1 MTTLALKQRK
11 VELRMREGWSAF
23 IFLSLAL
30 IMVTWSINEA
40 GYDESLR
47 HLVLVTLGSIA
58 ASLFLTK
65 SRLPW
70 FLAHLFSLMYGITWG
85 MFIISFQLPA
95 TFSTREKVLELGYRI
110 GSWFQQTVLS
120 GQAGTDPLMF
130 TVVMTILFWFMT
142 YFAMWFSFRAHSMWA
157 ALLPSGVTLLV
168 NLYYGPDRISF
179 VLVPYLLFVL
189 LFIVRYNLYAQERSW
204 RRRRVRY
211 DTDIVYTF
219 LRYGATLAVIVIA
232 VAWVLPAAASSE
244 SAEVFLSRFGEPWDR
259 LKEEWIRLFSTLQ
272 SERVEPSYGGFGAT
286 LGLGGPVSLG
296 NVTLMDVQ
304 ATGGRYWRAAV
315 YDRYDGRSWTLSES
329 ESVILEPGEP
339 PGEMPA
345 YEARKPVTQTFTLYM
360 PGTTQ
365 VYALGQ
371 PEQFSLPVR
380 AEVIPIDE
388 AEEGDPAVESVSI
401 VHSRYK
407 FRNTESYVV
416 ISSIALAEEDA
427 MRLAGGSYPAWTER
441 YLELPEALPQRVRD
455 LAAEVTTGYD
465 NAYDK
470 AAALESFLREY
481 EYNEKIEAPPEGV
494 DRVDYFLFEMKE
506 GYCNYYASA
515 MAVMARSVGIPAR
528 VAAGYARGD
537 WEDEAK
543 VYRVRQ
549 HHAHAWVE
557 VFLPRFGWVEFE
569 PTASEPV
576 IIRPRAAGSSSD
588 RPLDTSGGPPYWED
602 QIPEDYLNPGG
613 PFDRER
619 FEELL
624 AAERRRERIRT
635 WTRIGGVAA
644 VSIVIVL
651 VAWWMGRRQMDEV
664 RPARAYYE
672 RMTRRGDWLGCK
684 MALADTANEYAA
696 KLSSSLKSEEGSGL
710 VSRITTAYVGEQYGN
725 KNPAR
730 YQPDFAWRDLRP
742 ILTRWGIG
750 QLWRRLWGKA

>member
-1 MTTLALKQRK
+1 
-11 VELRMREGWSAF
+11 MREGWSAF

-47 HLVLVTLGSIA
+47 HLVLVTLGAIA

-70 FLAHLFSLMYGITWG
+70 FLAHIFSLIYGIAWG

-110 GSWFQQTVLS
+110 GSWFQGTVIS
-120 GQAGTDPLMF
+120 GQLGTDPLMF

-142 YFAMWFSFRAHSMWA
+142 YFAMWFSFRAHNLWG
-157 ALLPSGVTLLV
+157 ALLPSGVTLLI
-168 NLYYGPDRISF
+168 NLYYGPERISF
-179 VLVPYLLFVL
+179 VLVPYLLFIL
-189 LFIVRYNLYAQERSW
+189 LFIVRYNLYAQERVW
-204 RRRRVRY
+204 RTQRVRY

-219 LRYGATLAVIVIA
+219 LRYGATLAVIVIL
-232 VAWVLPAAASSE
+232 VAWVIPAAASSE
-244 SAEVFLSRFGEPWDR
+244 RAEVFLSRFGEPWDR

-272 SERVEPSYGGFGAT
+272 SERVEPSYGGFGDT
-286 LGLGGPVSLG
+286 LGLGGPVNLG

-315 YDRYDGRSWTLSES
+315 YDQYDGRSWTLSDS
-329 ESVILEPGEP
+329 DSLLLEPGES
-339 PGEMPA
+339 PGEMPS
-345 YEARKPVTQTFTLYM
+345 YEARKAVTQTFTIYM

-380 AEVIPIDE
+380 ADIIPIDE
-388 AEEGDPAVESVSI
+388 GTGAGPAIESVSI

-407 FRNTESYVV
+407 FGSTESYVA
-416 ISSIALAEEDA
+416 ISTIPMAEEQA
-427 MRLAGGSYPAWTER
+427 MRLAGDEYPEWVDR
-441 YLELPEALPQRVRD
+441 YLQLPEDLPQRVRD
-455 LAAEVTTGYD
+455 LAAEVTAEHD

-470 AAALESFLREY
+470 VAALEAFLREY
-481 EYNEKIEAPPEGV
+481 EYNEQIEAPPEGV
-494 DRVDYFLFEMKE
+494 DRVDYFLFEMRE

-528 VAAGYARGD
+528 IAAGYSRGD
-537 WEDEAK
+537 WEEEAK
-543 VYRVRQ
+543 LYRVRQ
-549 HHAHAWVE
+549 HHSHAWVE
-557 VFLPRFGWVEFE
+557 VYFPRFGWVEFE

-576 IIRPRAAGSSSD
+576 IIRPRTASASD
-588 RPLDTSGGPPYWED
+588 RPIDNAGSAPYWEE
-602 QIPEDYLNPGG
+602 QIPEDELYPSGG

-619 FEELL
+619 FEALL

-635 WTRIGGVAA
+635 WTRIGGVGA
-644 VSIVIVL
+644 VSVAIIV
-651 VAWWMGRRQMDEV
+651 VAWWLGRRQMDEV
-664 RPARAYYE
+664 RPARAYYD
-672 RMTRRGDWLGCK
+672 RMTRRAEWFGCE
-684 MALADTANEYAA
+684 MALADTPNEYGA
-696 KLSSSLKSEEGSGL
+696 KLSSSLRNEEGGTL
-710 VSRITTAYVGEQYGN
+710 VSRITRAYVSERYGN

-730 YQPDFAWRDLRP
+730 YQPDFAWRDLRGM
-742 ILTRWGIG
+742 LNRWGVR

>member
-11 VELRMREGWSAF
+11 VGLRMREGWSAF
-23 IFLSLAL
+23 VFLSLAL

-47 HLVLVTLGSIA
+47 HLVLITLGSIV

-70 FLAHLFSLMYGITWG
+70 FLAHVFSLIYGIAWG

-95 TFSTREKVLELGYRI
+95 TFSTREKLLELGYRI
-110 GSWFQQTVLS
+110 GSWFQQTVVS
-120 GQAGTDPLMF
+120 GQVGTDPLMF

-142 YFAMWFSFRAHSMWA
+142 YFAIWFSFRAHSLWG
-157 ALLPSGVTLLV
+157 ALLPSGVTLLI
-168 NLYYGPDRISF
+168 NLYYGPERISF
-179 VLVPYLLFVL
+179 VLVPYLLFIM

-204 RRRRVRY
+204 RSRRVRY

-219 LRYGATLAVIVIA
+219 LRYGATLAVIVIV
-232 VAWVLPAAASSE
+232 VAWVIPAAASSE
-244 SAEVFLSRFGEPWDR
+244 RAEVFLSRFGEPWDR

-272 SERVEPSYGGFGAT
+272 SERIEPSYGGFGDT
-286 LGLGGPVSLG
+286 LGLGGPVNLG

-304 ATGGRYWRAAV
+304 ATGGRYWRAVV
-315 YDRYDGRSWTLSES
+315 YDRYDGRAWTLSES
-329 ESVILEPGEP
+329 EAVLLEPGEP
-339 PGEMPA
+339 PGETPT
-345 YEARKPVTQTFTLYM
+345 YEARKPVTQTFTIYM

-380 AEVIPIDE
+380 AEVIPIDG
-388 AEEGDPAVESVSI
+388 AAEGDPSIESVSI

-407 FRNTESYVV
+407 FRSTESYVA
-416 ISSIALAEEDA
+416 ISTIPMAEEAA
-427 MRLAGGSYPAWTER
+427 MRLAGDDYPAWIER
-441 YLELPEALPQRVRD
+441 YLQLPEALPQRVRD
-455 LAAEVTTGYD
+455 LAVEVTEGYD

-470 AAALESFLREY
+470 AAALESFLRGY
-481 EYNEKIEAPPEGV
+481 QYNEQIEAPPAGV
-494 DRVDYFLFEMKE
+494 DGVDYFLFDIQE

-515 MAVMARSVGIPAR
+515 MAVMARSLGIPAR
-528 VAAGYARGD
+528 LAAGYSRGD

-543 VYRVRQ
+543 LYRVRQ
-549 HHAHAWVE
+549 HHSHAWVE
-557 VFLPRFGWVEFE
+557 VYFPRFGWVEFE

-576 IIRPRAAGSSSD
+576 ISRPRTASTSD
-588 RPLDTSGGPPYWED
+588 RPIDDTGRPAYWED
-602 QIPEDYLNPGG
+602 QIPEDELYPGGG

-619 FEELL
+619 FEALL
-624 AAERRRERIRT
+624 AAERRREQIRT
-635 WTRIGGVAA
+635 WTRIGGVGA
-644 VSIVIVL
+644 VSIVIIL
-651 VAWWMGRRQMDEV
+651 VAWWLGRRQMDEV

-672 RMTRRGDWLGCK
+672 RMTQRGEWFGCK
-684 MALADTANEYAA
+684 MALADTPNEYGA
-696 KLSSSLKSEEGSGL
+696 KLSSSLNDGEGKSL
-710 VSRITTAYVGEQYGN
+710 VSRIVNAYVSERYGN

-730 YQPDFAWRDLRP
+730 YQPDFAWRDLRGT
-742 ILTRWGIG
+742 LNRWGIG